1 MTGQGHDHHTL
12 SRLFSFK
19 EFREGKADPRKFSKK
34 QEARR
39 KKKEERE
46 KDKEKRIKRKIR
58 RSETQARARN

>member
-34 QEARR
+34 QEERR
-39 KKKEERE
+39 KK
-46 KDKEKRIKRKIR
+46 KEKRIKRKIR